1 VIDYSMLSFGSV
13 IMRDG
18 QRASVLKPYPDE
30 VRLLRDEIFS
40 AAGPL
45 SPIASGDPNE
55 LMQADAARVR
65 VVNGTDIDGLS
76 AQIGNYLSDQGM
88 LVVESDG
95 SADRR
100 YDRTVIVV
108 YGPKLYTLR
117 YLVTVLGVE
126 SRRQIS
132 FSPDTDSAVDIEVRV
147 GTDAQN
153 IIH

>member
-1 VIDYSMLSFGSV
+1 
-13 IMRDG
+13 
-18 QRASVLKPYPDE
+18 
-30 VRLLRDEIFS
+30 LLRDEIFS

-45 SPIASGDPNE
+45 SPIASGDPDE

-76 AQIGNYLSDQGM
+76 EQIGSYLSDQGV

-95 SADRR
+95 SAERR
-100 YDRTVIVV
+100 YDRTIIVV

-132 FSPDTDSAVDIEVRV
+132 FSPDTDSSVDIEVRV